1 MKMITCVKAVNN
13 IMKLLDCSFTSSQ
26 TALRS
31 RCKGEKWWIEGDIP
45 DLEWED
51 KQISFQYNLF

>member
-1 MKMITCVKAVNN
+1 MHFLSDSTKKQM
-13 IMKLLDCSFTSSQ
+13 Q
-26 TALRS
+26 G
-31 RCKGEKWWIEGDIP
+31 GEKWWIEGDIP